1 MRKFAVFFLAIA
13 IAAGLPA
20 CGGSDKKETSS
31 SGSSS
36 SSSCKTAADAYSKT
50 VGKAADFEPVKA
62 DTLSVVTSLPG
73 PGFWEGS
80 DTDPTKLTSG
90 YEYDI
95 AKAMQKELGLSKL
108 SVQNVGFDAIVAGTA
123 TKYDV
128 ALSQIS
134 ITCDRAKVVTFS
146 MPYFQSNQGILVK
159 KGKTVDSI
167 DDAKKLTWG
176 VQSGTTAIEL
186 LKAIGAGTPRVYQQL
201 TDAYTALEADQ
212 VDAILIDTAIN
223 LGEAARSKGKF
234 EVVAQF
240 NQPGGPDQ
248 YGALTPKD
256 SKNIGPIN
264 AVIKKLTDSGDLK
277 TLATKDLTADP
288 GTLKTFDVPS

>member
-1 MRKFAVFFLAIA
+1 MRKFAVFFLAVA
-13 IAAGLPA
+13 IVAGLPA
-20 CGGSDKKETSS
+20 CGDSDNKKEASS
-31 SGSSS
+31 SD
-36 SSSCKTAADAYSKT
+36 SSSCKTADDAASKT
-50 VGKAADFEPVKA
+50 IGKTSEFKPVKA

-80 DTDPTKLTSG
+80 DSDPTKLTSG

-108 SVQNVGFDAIVAGTA
+108 SVQNVGFDAIVAGTV

-146 MPYFQSNQGILVK
+146 MPYFKSNQGILMKAGK
-159 KGKTVDSI
+159 KVDSI
-167 DDAKKLTWG
+167 EDAKKLTWG
-176 VQSGTTAIEL
+176 VQSGTTAIDL

-223 LGEAARSKGKF
+223 LGEAARSNGKF

-240 NQPGGPDQ
+240 NQPDGPDQ
-248 YGALTPKD
+248 YGALVPKN

-264 AVIKKLTDSGDLK
+264 AVIAQLKDSGDLK
-277 TLATKDLTADP
+277 KLATKDLTADP
-288 GTLKTFDVPS
+288 GTIKSFDVPS